1 MFIGEI
7 ESPRVVHS
15 FRGFEWQR
23 ADGLFRVETSGVL
36 ARQIFFK
43 HLEILAGK
51 GSLMMIA
58 SDERLRLELMNQAV
72 GAGEMPIRVRLVPHS
87 VEPDAADLSVIRQQ
101 LTQLPVHEIQVG
113 VPVPGIRAARTMPG
127 APAGKIIGRMP
138 IQLGVVQEQ
147 LNALLM
153 AFRRQ
158 HPDHVFAV
166 GRARHDIPVRQF
178 RIEHCKSVVVLGSDG
193 DVLHACGLRQRNPR
207 RRVKLDGIEKRRQ
220 LRVIGSV
227 DGPRLHDPFAVTQN
241 AVHAP
246 VNEHSEL
253 GILEPGARLY
263 VRRSG
268 HVVLLRRCT
277 RSSCSGNC
285 K

>member
-1 MFIGEI
+1 MNGPWDSSQGQYGLIPIEDVDVNRRAALRRHAPRTCGHWASPRSINRIAVLLHPLPHFRQALHELRLDLATRHRPHIQEKIRIQSGGAHEVANQICWALVVFVGEI

-23 ADGLFRVETSGVL
+23 ADRLLRVETSGVL
-36 ARQIFFK
+36 AGQIFFK
-43 HLEILAGK
+43 HLEVLAGK
-51 GSLMMIA
+51 RSLMMIA

-147 LNALLM
+147 LDALFM
-153 AFRRQ
+153 AF
-158 HPDHVFAV
+158 
-166 GRARHDIPVRQF
+166 GR
-178 RIEHCKSVVVLGSDG
+178 
-193 DVLHACGLRQRNPR
+193 
-207 RRVKLDGIEKRRQ
+207 
-220 LRVIGSV
+220 
-227 DGPRLHDPFAVTQN
+227 
-241 AVHAP
+241 
-246 VNEHSEL
+246 
-253 GILEPGARLY
+253 
-263 VRRSG
+263 
-268 HVVLLRRCT
+268 
-277 RSSCSGNC
+277 
-285 K
+285 